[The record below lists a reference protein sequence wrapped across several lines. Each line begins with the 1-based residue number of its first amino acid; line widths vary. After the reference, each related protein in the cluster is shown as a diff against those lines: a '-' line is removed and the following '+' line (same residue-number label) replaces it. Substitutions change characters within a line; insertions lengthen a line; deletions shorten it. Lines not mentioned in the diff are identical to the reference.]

1 MSALARLVPLAISA
15 GFVAT
20 NGEDIQKLMDQ
31 SLDLTRQVAAKS
43 ELNNIRKAVIQ
54 GVATDRIGLDLHQSG
69 NFSTFIRQEFIA
81 AAGGDSALDPW
92 DELYEIKKH
101 RDSYELFSKGPDTSA
116 NTDDDIWVLLPLK

>member
-15 GFVAT
+15 GVVAT
-20 NGEDIQKLMDQ
+20 NGEDIQKLMDR
-31 SLDLTRQVAAKS
+31 SLDLSRQVVAKS

-54 GVATDRIGLDLHQSG
+54 GIATDTVGFDLQEGSK
-69 NFSTFIRQEFIA
+69 FSDFIRQELIA
-81 AAGGDSALDPW
+81 AAGGDSSLDPW
-92 DELYEIKKH
+92 GEPYQINKH